1 MWMGRK
7 RVMFGSGRRLYVYTV
22 SLITVVRRRGVL
34 LKECWRRGGG
44 GYTIHRVALTAASDG
59 MLAQWGSS

>member
-1 MWMGRK
+1 MGRI

-22 SLITVVRRRGVL
+22 SLITVARRRGAL

-44 GYTIHRVALTAASDG
+44 GCRIYRVALTAASDG
-59 MLAQWGSS
+59 RLSQWGSS